1 MPDVGK
7 NVEQVGFPYTNTGNA
22 NWYIFPHF
30 HTMPQRFSLRHVYTN
45 DSAMEVTRYVLNRNK
60 FKESSKTYTRLSI
73 ATVDRLAPI
82 AWKNKNVQANKPQT
96 ASGIAQPRQVSV
108 LCCRNSIK
116 LCNRFI
122 NMTQ

>member
-1 MPDVGK
+1 MADVGK

-82 AWKNKNVQANKPQT
+82 AWKKQKCAGKQTSDCFWNCPTQAGISIMLPQ
-96 ASGIAQPRQVSV
+96 
-108 LCCRNSIK
+108 
-116 LCNRFI
+116 
-122 NMTQ
+122 